1 MSNSPESGLDLED
14 LELQFL
20 PAWAKQSPDANR
32 YARFEGGAGETGPRR
47 RDRQDSHGRQDRR
60 SDRRSRSES
69 GAGGRPGPE
78 GDRAMT
84 QTPKELTD
92 PPDRAQQTA
101 PLDLLAEVLS
111 MVRLTGAIFL
121 RAEFTAPWAYES
133 PPSSEL
139 ARVLGPQAK
148 RLILFHIIAE
158 GRCWIRSSRGDYLEL
173 GEGEVVVLPY
183 ADQHVV
189 GSPEQVPS
197 VPIGSLLPA
206 PPWEQFPAIRYGGGG
221 ERRGRKS

>member
-1 MSNSPESGLDLED
+1 MMG
-14 LELQFL
+14 
-20 PAWAKQSPDANR
+20 
-32 YARFEGGAGETGPRR
+32 
-47 RDRQDSHGRQDRR
+47 
-60 SDRRSRSES
+60 
-69 GAGGRPGPE
+69 
-78 GDRAMT
+78 
-84 QTPKELTD
+84 TPKELTD
-92 PPDRAQQTA
+92 PPELAQPTA

-139 ARVLGPQAK
+139 ALVLGPQAK

-183 ADQHVV
+183 ADQ
-189 GSPEQVPS
+189 
-197 VPIGSLLPA
+197 
-206 PPWEQFPAIRYGGGG
+206 
-221 ERRGRKS
+221 